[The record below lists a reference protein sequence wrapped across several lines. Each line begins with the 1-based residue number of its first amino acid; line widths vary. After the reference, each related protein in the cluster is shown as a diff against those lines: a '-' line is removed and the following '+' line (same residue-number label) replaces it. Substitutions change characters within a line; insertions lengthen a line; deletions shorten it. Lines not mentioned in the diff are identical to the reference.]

1 MEEREEKEIHLRDY
15 LEVIK
20 KRWHTVATF
29 FGVLFVVVIIGT
41 FSATPMYQAT
51 TKVLIEKS
59 APSTTMMMNY
69 YYFPYDPDFSGTQIE
84 LIKSFAVAQRVVR
97 TLSPDRTFDSH
108 LKDNE
113 KGGNI
118 ISGTFKWFSELFS
131 VTSHLAGTS
140 DRKKGEGENRGSEDD
155 MTLLKMDRLAKMIRS
170 SIVVTPVKN
179 SKLVNISYLSP
190 NPEIASLVVNAV
202 AKAYTEEILDMKMNA
217 SRNSMRWL
225 TEKAEEERIKLDNSE
240 KTLQE
245 YMKSKDIVTLEN
257 RLTMVPEKL
266 SEVATKIA
274 VAGTKRKEIESLYS
288 KVKDFSQNPS
298 GAETI
303 SAIVSDPVIQS
314 LRAQIMKAEQNIS
327 ELSKKFGQKHPS
339 MITAQEDL
347 KGLKERKDQEI
358 RRVIEAIK
366 NEYELA
372 KATEENLQRLASQ
385 TKSETLNLNEKFIQY
400 GALKR
405 EVETNRQVFDIIIKK
420 LKEQGVT
427 QDVQTVDV
435 WVVEKAEVPKHP
447 AKPRKALNILLG
459 LIIGLFGGVGLA
471 FFLEYLDNTIKSPE
485 DVEKKLGRAVLGIVP
500 FQKSGDILIDDS
512 LLKDTHS
519 PFSESYKVIRTA
531 ILLSSANRPPKN
543 ILITST
549 SPEEGKTVTAVNLAM
564 TIAQSERS
572 VLLIDC
578 DLRKPR
584 IHKIF
589 GLDNTKGLSTFL
601 AGVSDY
607 DIIAKDS
614 SGKLSIIPAGPIPP
628 NPSELLD
635 SGKMHEL
642 LALINEKF
650 DVIIW
655 DSPPLLTV
663 VDSLILSKALDGT
676 IIVAKA
682 AETTFVRTDR
692 GLKALDDME
701 SHCLGIVINALDIKK
716 SDYYYYSYNY
726 TSGEK
731 SR

>member
-1 MEEREEKEIHLRDY
+1 MEEREIHLRDY
-15 LEVIK
+15 FEVVK
-20 KRWHTVATF
+20 KRLHTVATF

-59 APSTTMMMNY
+59 GPTTTMMMNY
-69 YYFPYDPDFSGTQIE
+69 SYFSYDPDFSGTQME
-84 LIKSFAVAQRVVR
+84 LIKSLSVAQRVVR
-97 TLSPDRTFDSH
+97 TLSPDRTFDSF
-108 LKDNE
+108 LKDDE
-113 KGGNI
+113 KGRNI
-118 ISGTFKWFSELFS
+118 ISGTFKWFNDLFS

-140 DRKKGEGENRGSEDD
+140 NRKKGEVENSDSEDEI
-155 MTLLKMDRLAKMIRS
+155 TRLKMDSLAKMIRG
-170 SIVVTPVKN
+170 SIVVTPIKN
-179 SKLVNISYLSP
+179 SKLINISYLSP
-190 NPEIASLVVNAV
+190 NPEIASLIVNAV
-202 AKAYTEEILDMKMNA
+202 AKAYTEEILEMKMNA
-217 SRNSMRWL
+217 SRNAMRWL

-240 KTLQE
+240 KTMQE

-257 RLTMVPEKL
+257 RLTMMPEKL

-288 KVKDFSQNPS
+288 KVKDLSQNPS
-298 GAETI
+298 AAETI
-303 SAIVSDPVIQS
+303 SAIVSDPAIQS

-347 KGLKERKDQEI
+347 RGLKERKDQEI

-372 KATEENLQRLASQ
+372 KTIEENLQKLVSQ
-385 TKSETLNLNEKFIQY
+385 TKGETLNLNEKFIQY

-405 EVETNRQVFDIIIKK
+405 EVETNRQVFDVILKK
-420 LKEQGVT
+420 MKEQGVT

-435 WVVEKAEVPKHP
+435 WVVEKAELPKYP
-447 AKPRKALNILLG
+447 VKPRKTLNLFLG

-471 FFLEYLDNTIKSPE
+471 FFFEYLDNTIKSPE

-500 FQKSGDILIDDS
+500 FQKSGDILIEDS
-512 LLKDTHS
+512 LLKDPHS
-519 PFSESYKVIRTA
+519 AFSESYKVIRTA
-531 ILLSSANRPPKN
+531 ILLSSANRPPRN

-589 GLDNTKGLSTFL
+589 GLDNTRGLSTFL
-601 AGVSDY
+601 AGVSDG
-607 DIIAKDS
+607 DIITKDS

-635 SGKMHEL
+635 SGKMQEL
-642 LALINEKF
+642 FALINEKF

-655 DSPPLLTV
+655 DSPPLLAV

-682 AETTFVRTDR
+682 GETTFERTGR
-692 GLKALDDME
+692 GLKAMDDME
-701 SHCLGIVINALDIKK
+701 SRCLGIIINALDIKK
-716 SDYYYYSYNY
+716 GDYYYYNY
-726 TSGEK
+726 TYTTDKK
-731 SR
+731 SQ